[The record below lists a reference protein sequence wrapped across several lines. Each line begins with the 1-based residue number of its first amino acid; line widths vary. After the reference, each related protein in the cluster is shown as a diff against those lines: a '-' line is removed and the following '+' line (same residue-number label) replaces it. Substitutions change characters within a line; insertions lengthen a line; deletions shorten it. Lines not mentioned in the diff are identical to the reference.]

1 MSNTGYETRRS
12 ELATYFDK
20 TAVDKWKALTSNS
33 PVSRIRE
40 TVRAGRDEM
49 RTTLL
54 DWLPRDLAGTRILD
68 AGCGPGQLAVEM
80 ARRGAEIVAV
90 DLSPNLIKVAIERT
104 PSCLNG
110 GKIDYLAGDM
120 TSQELGS
127 FDYVVAMDSL
137 IHYPM
142 ETVVKILGDYSSRV
156 RRGILFSF
164 APRTP
169 LLAAMHNVGK
179 LFPRNDRSPAIVP
192 IAETKLKQA
201 IEANEHLACFDVHR
215 TLKVDSGFYKSQAL
229 ELQIR

>member
-1 MSNTGYETRRS
+1 MSNTGYETRRG

-20 TAVDKWKALTSNS
+20 TAVDKWKAITSNS

-54 DWLPRDLAGTRILD
+54 DWLPHDLTGMRILD

-90 DLSPNLIKVAIERT
+90 DLSPNLIQVAIERT
-104 PSCLNG
+104 PSCLDG

-120 TSQELGS
+120 TSKELGA

-142 ETVVKILGDYSSRV
+142 ETVVKILADYSPRV

-192 IAETKLKQA
+192 IAEAKLKQA
-201 IEANEHLACFDVHR
+201 IGADGQLTKFDVRR

-229 ELQIR
+229 ELQVR